1 MDAVKKERKIF
12 TGEKKPQEI
21 KPKYGLNQD
30 RIQVQFR
37 IYDKET
43 LAYMRDN
50 GVGNQ
55 WFKEQL
61 RKAMRKN
68 EMTADGKAAVICSV
82 LANHPGKTY
91 EQIIE
96 LSSRIIASAEEM
108 V

>member
-1 MDAVKKERKIF
+1 MGTKQ
-12 TGEKKPQEI
+12 KPDSLE
-21 KPKYGLNQD
+21 PD
-30 RIQVQFR
+30 RVHIQFR
-37 IYDKET
+37 VYDKET
-43 LAYMRDN
+43 VAWMRENFIGASWLKDQ
-50 GVGNQ
+50 V
-55 WFKEQL
+55 

-68 EMTADGKAAVICSV
+68 QMTADGKAAVICSV